1 MSVSQDRTRASAGG
15 GANTPGRLP
24 NFFVIG
30 AMKAGTT
37 SLYEYLF
44 AHPNVFLPTETK
56 EPAFFARNWRRGEG
70 WYRSLFAGAGDAVA
84 VGEASTSYTKYPT
97 ITTVPDRMAS
107 VVPEARLIYVVRHP
121 IERMQSHWAWL
132 VVHGTER
139 RPIDEALLEEPA
151 YAAVSSYAMQIERFL
166 PHYGLDRLLLI
177 RSEDLRSE
185 REATLQRVF
194 EFLGVDPVFRVP
206 DVHQEFNRSAGR
218 RSGGAFVRAA
228 RRIPLAGRVSAA
240 APEALKRALI
250 REASAPDTTLRPET
264 ERELAE
270 RLADDVRRLREFM
283 GPDFDGWGIA

>member
-1 MSVSQDRTRASAGG
+1 MVFLSLYFFFSSRRRHTSWNCDWSSDVCSSDLVRAGDLTAGGRLPGPDGGGGRVRPGRDRVRGGAAVPVHAPAARGRGAPAADDVPDRPVPVRADPGLGAMSVSQDRTRASAGG

-107 VVPEARLIYVVRHP
+107 VVPEARL
-121 IERMQSHWAWL
+121 
-132 VVHGTER
+132 
-139 RPIDEALLEEPA
+139 
-151 YAAVSSYAMQIERFL
+151 
-166 PHYGLDRLLLI
+166 
-177 RSEDLRSE
+177 
-185 REATLQRVF
+185 
-194 EFLGVDPVFRVP
+194 
-206 DVHQEFNRSAGR
+206 
-218 RSGGAFVRAA
+218 
-228 RRIPLAGRVSAA
+228 
-240 APEALKRALI
+240 
-250 REASAPDTTLRPET
+250 
-264 ERELAE
+264 
-270 RLADDVRRLREFM
+270 
-283 GPDFDGWGIA
+283 